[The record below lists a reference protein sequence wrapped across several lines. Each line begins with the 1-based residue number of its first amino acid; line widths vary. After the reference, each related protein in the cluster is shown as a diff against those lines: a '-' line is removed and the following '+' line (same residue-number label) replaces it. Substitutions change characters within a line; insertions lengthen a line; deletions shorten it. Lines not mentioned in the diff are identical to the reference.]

1 VSPWGAAMTDLSIQP
16 EAIDWIPTYIRP
28 SNFLVAP
35 SKNQGILREEW
46 VKEFLYR
53 GLKWKMKNLGRV

>member
-1 VSPWGAAMTDLSIQP
+1 MTDLSIQP